1 MLGFYHRPA
10 KARPA
15 SGKAREWRVA
25 VEPEQPIGWP
35 KPRTPRDSRQ
45 GRAGRNPPPGAP
57 ETPLRSSRPS
67 PLSGPP
73 LQQTPSDPDCP
84 ASPHR
89 CAPQR
94 PRGREVGLTRRCS
107 GLATLAAEL
116 HFVRPTIEK
125 LRHNVVTQRLPFFMI
140 ANRKRYRGIHAGL
153 LPPPC
158 QGSAG
163 IWQGSRV
170 ARCGRTRTTHWLAQP
185 PSLAR

>member
-1 MLGFYHRPA
+1 MLGFSHRPA

-116 HFVRPTIEK
+116 HFVRPTIETP
-125 LRHNVVTQRLPFFMI
+125 RHKDRQSGASVFPGREPQEIP
-140 ANRKRYRGIHAGL
+140 GIHAGL

-163 IWQGSRV
+163 IWQGS
-170 ARCGRTRTTHWLAQP
+170 
-185 PSLAR
+185 